1 MASTIPISQE
11 VNIIPGVVG
20 TGGNPLAL
28 NAVILTKNS
37 LQPNDSL
44 LTFYNADDVG
54 TYFGT
59 DSTEYKIASIYFSGF
74 TNCTAFP
81 SALYFA
87 GFAATAQS
95 AWLLSTSLAGKDL
108 DYFKAINGTLS
119 IVVDG
124 TTYTASALNLSSA
137 TSIGGSDSTSVINLI
152 KTALSW
158 TGSNKPTITWDSLSS
173 KFKITSYT
181 TGASSTIAY
190 ATGTT
195 AESLGLTA
203 GVLSQGSA
211 VETATNAMAKI
222 KSLSSNWATYTTAF
236 EPSNADAILFAQWNQ
251 TQNDNYL
258 YVCSDSDPLA
268 ATQNPYAS
276 GIGALMAG
284 YQFDGVLCVWASS
297 NNGTTPEAP
306 IYLSAMA
313 CGVAASLNWNT
324 LNGRATLKFR
334 QQPGLSSYIT
344 TVTKQS
350 EANALIANGY
360 TYYGTYSARGLGNI
374 YNILADGALAGSR
387 FKWFDTYVGQIFLNS
402 QLALSIFEGL
412 LQVNLAPYT
421 AAGDTLIRAWCAD
434 PIKQAL
440 NAGIIRSGVTLGSS
454 QIAAIINAVGF
465 DITKNLQTYGY
476 YLYIGTATAQV
487 RGNRQSPPL
496 ILYYTD
502 GGAIQKITLNSIV
515 IL

>member
-1 MASTIPISQE
+1 MASTIPISNE
-11 VNIIPGVVG
+11 VEVIPGVIG

-28 NAVILTKNS
+28 NAVILSQNA
-37 LQPNDSL
+37 LQPSNSL

-59 DSTEYKIASIYFSGF
+59 DSTEYKMSSIYFGGF
-74 TNCTAFP
+74 TNCTSFP

-137 TSIGGSDSTSVINLI
+137 TSIGGSDSTSVISLI

-158 TGSNKPTITWDSLSS
+158 TGSNKPTITWDSLLS

-195 AESLGLTA
+195 AASLGLTA

-211 VETATNAMAKI
+211 VETATNAMAKV
-222 KSLSSNWATYTTAF
+222 KGLSSNWATFTTTWQVTT
-236 EPSNADAILFAQWNQ
+236 SDAVLFAQWTQ
-251 TQNDNYL
+251 TQNDRFL
-258 YVCSDSDPLA
+258 YVCFDSDSGAKNTVPPF
-268 ATQNPYAS
+268 T
-276 GIGALMAG
+276 GIGTTLAS
-284 YQFDGVLCVWASS
+284 YQFDGVICVWASA
-297 NNGTTPEAP
+297 GAV
-306 IYLSAMA
+306 YLAAMA

-334 QQPGLSSYIT
+334 QQSGLASYVT
-344 TVTKQS
+344 TVNSES
-350 EANALIANGY
+350 EANNLIANGY
-360 TYYGTYSARGLGNI
+360 TYYGTYSASGLGNI
-374 YNILADGALAGSR
+374 YNILADGALSGSR

-421 AAGDTLIRAWCAD
+421 AVGDTLLRAWCAD
-434 PIKQAL
+434 PIKQAI
-440 NAGIIRSGVTLGSS
+440 NAGIIRSGVTLSAS
-454 QIAAIINAVGF
+454 QIAAITYAVGF

-476 YLYIGTATAQV
+476 YLYIGTASAQT
-487 RGNRQSPPL
+487 RGNRQSPP
-496 ILYYTD
+496 IALYYTD
-502 GGAIQKITLNSIV
+502 GGAIQKITLDSIV

>member
-1 MASTIPISQE
+1 MASTIPISNE
-11 VNIIPGVVG
+11 VEVIPGVIG

-28 NAVILTKNS
+28 NAVILSQNA
-37 LQPNDSL
+37 LQPSNSL

-59 DSTEYKIASIYFSGF
+59 DSTEYKMSSIYFGGF
-74 TNCTAFP
+74 TNCTSFP

-95 AWLLSTSLAGKDL
+95 AWLLSTTLVGEPIT
-108 DYFKAINGTLS
+108 YFQGISGTLS

-137 TSIGGSDSTSVINLI
+137 TSIGGSESTSVINLI

-195 AESLGLTA
+195 AASLGLTA

-211 VETATNAMAKI
+211 VETATNAMAKV
-222 KSLSSNWATYTTAF
+222 KGLSSNWATFTTAW
-236 EPSNADAILFAQWNQ
+236 EVSNGDAVLFAQWTQ
-251 TQNDNYL
+251 TQNDKFL
-258 YVCSDSDPLA
+258 YVCFDSDPLA
-268 ATQNPYAS
+268 ATTVPYSA
-276 GIGALMAG
+276 GIGAILAAD
-284 YQFDGVLCVWASS
+284 QFDGVICVWASA
-297 NNGTTPEAP
+297 GAV
-306 IYLSAMA
+306 YLAAMA

-334 QQPGLSSYIT
+334 QQSGLASYVT
-344 TVTKQS
+344 TVTS
-350 EANALIANGY
+350 ESDANNLIANGY
-360 TYYGTYSARGLGNI
+360 TYYGTYSAPGLGNI
-374 YNILADGALAGSR
+374 YNILADGALSGSR

-421 AAGDTLIRAWCAD
+421 AVGDTLLRAWCAD
-434 PIKQAL
+434 PIKQAI
-440 NAGIIRSGVTLGSS
+440 NAGIIRSGVTLSAS
-454 QIAAIINAVGF
+454 QIAAITYAVGF

-476 YLYIGTATAQV
+476 YLYIGTASAQT
-487 RGNRQSPPL
+487 RGNRQSPP
-496 ILYYTD
+496 IALYYTD
-502 GGAIQKITLNSIV
+502 GGAIQKITLDSIV

>member
-11 VNIIPGVVG
+11 VEVIPSVIG

-28 NAVILTKNS
+28 NAVILTQNA
-37 LQPNDSL
+37 LQPSDSL

-54 TYFGT
+54 LYFGT
-59 DSTEYKIASIYFSGF
+59 SSDEYKSASIYFTGF

-87 GFAATAQS
+87 GFAATAQA
-95 AWLLSTSLAGKDL
+95 AWLLGTSLVGEPL
-108 DYFKAINGTLS
+108 TYFQAISGTLS

-124 TTYTASALNLSSA
+124 TTYTAASLNLSSA
-137 TSIGGSDSTSVINLI
+137 TSIGGSEGTSVINLI
-152 KTALSW
+152 KTGLSW
-158 TGSNKPTITWDSLSS
+158 SGSNKPVITWDATLS
-173 KFKITSYT
+173 KFKITSST
-181 TGASSTIAY
+181 TGATSTIAY

-195 AESLGLTA
+195 ATALGLIA

-222 KSLSSNWATYTTAF
+222 KALSSNWATFTTMW
-236 EPSNADAILFAQWNQ
+236 EPTNSDAVLFAQWTQ
-251 TQNDNYL
+251 TQNDKFL
-258 YVCSDSDPLA
+258 FVCHDSDPLA
-268 ATQNPYAS
+268 ATTTPYSA
-276 GIGALMAG
+276 GIGAIMAAD
-284 YQFDGVLCVWASS
+284 QFDGVLCVWASA
-297 NNGTTPEAP
+297 GAK
-306 IYLSAMA
+306 YLAAMA
-313 CGVAASLNWNT
+313 CGVAGALNWNT

-334 QQPGLSSYIT
+334 QQSGLASYVT

-350 EANALIANGY
+350 DAENLIANGY
-360 TYYGTYSARGLGNI
+360 TYYGTYSASGLGNI

-402 QLALSIFEGL
+402 QLALSIFNGL

-421 AAGDTLIRAWCAD
+421 AVGDTLLRAWCAD
-434 PIKQAL
+434 PIKQAI
-440 NAGIIRSGVTLGSS
+440 NAGIIRSGVTLSTS
-454 QIAAIINAVGF
+454 QIAAITYAVGF

-476 YLYIGTATAQV
+476 YLYIGTATAQT
-487 RGNRQSPPL
+487 RGNRQSPP
-496 ILYYTD
+496 IMLYYTD
-502 GGAIQKITLNSIV
+502 GGAIQKITLDSIV